1 MAAAKGKTKS
11 KKAAPKKMA
20 RRTSSNLNVWKK
32 LVTLAWKDP
41 GFKDRLVNDPGGV
54 LAEHGF
60 KGKKGVAYRV
70 VADSRDTKH
79 LILPQSYK
87 SVRVKGVRGAEVDPG
102 F

>member
-1 MAAAKGKTKS
+1 M
-11 KKAAPKKMA
+11 
-20 RRTSSNLNVWKK
+20 
-32 LVTLAWKDP
+32 
-41 GFKDRLVNDPGGV
+41 NDPGGV